1 VLALEAPHGAAFDF
15 LILFVVVLVGPA
27 LVERARVPGIIGL
40 LVGGWAIGPHGLG
53 LVGEGNQTISALGQL
68 GLLYLMFVAGLE
80 LDLGMLRLHR
90 RVAVGFG
97 IFTFLAPFILGVGV
111 GAVLSFSLSASLLLG
126 SLLASHTLIVY
137 PLIRQAGL
145 GSNRAV
151 ASAVGA
157 TVLTD
162 TLALIV
168 LAGVAGTETGSGSTV
183 EIFGELAAGLLV
195 IVGGSLFGLPAL
207 ARLVFRYV
215 GSSRSVRFLVALISF
230 LLMGTVAEVF
240 GIEGIVGA
248 FFAGLAMNPL
258 VPNEG
263 QTMHRL
269 EFFGSAVF
277 VPIFLVA
284 TGLLLD
290 PSVMFELET
299 LGYAGLFIIG
309 CIGGKVIA
317 AAAAMP
323 AFGVTR
329 SEAGVMFVL
338 TTPQAAATLAAT
350 VVGFE
355 IGLFSTVVVNAVLVL
370 IFVSIVLS
378 SVLAPR
384 FARSV
389 ERTSEEARNVGE
401 RVLVAV
407 ADVPHE
413 RMLIELASR
422 IARRSSG
429 VIDWLLVR
437 PPTREVDRAAV
448 HTLEAIA
455 EREGF
460 DGSVHCVVEPM
471 PAHAVVHAAIAH
483 DASLVIVDGSVALD
497 AGHFGRGHWVDALAS
512 SLPTPLVLVAG
523 VAGSIQRVFTY
534 VAESADGDP
543 AAVAFVNELA
553 AAVGG
558 PAVSELSGPGWE
570 AALQPGDLVFVALES
585 WELAEGL
592 PAPPAGTAIAA
603 VPAPS
608 ISGRPVP
615 SVLSPGAVDAAEASH
630 AGPEPVPPSS

>member
-1 VLALEAPHGAAFDF
+1 VTLALNEPHGAAFDF

-27 LVERARVPGIIGL
+27 LVERARVPGLIGL
-40 LVGGWAIGPHGLG
+40 LIGGWAIGPHGLG
-53 LVGEGNQTISALGQL
+53 LVGEGNHTISALGQL

-90 RVAVGFG
+90 RVAIGFG
-97 IFTFLAPFILGVGV
+97 LLTFAAPFIGGLAV
-111 GAVLSFSLSASLLLG
+111 GAALSFSVSAALLLG

-137 PLIRQAGL
+137 PMIRDAGL

-183 EIFGELAAGLLV
+183 EIFGELAIGLAVV
-195 IVGGSLFGLPAL
+195 IGGSLFGLPLL
-207 ARLVFRYV
+207 ARLVFRAV
-215 GSSRSVRFLVALISF
+215 GSGRSVRFLLAMISF

-277 VPIFLVA
+277 VPIFLVS

-290 PSVMFELET
+290 PSVMFEAET
-299 LGYAGLFIIG
+299 LGYAALFILG
-309 CIGGKVIA
+309 CIGGKAVA
-317 AAAAMP
+317 AAVAIP
-323 AFGVTR
+323 AFKVTR

-384 FARSV
+384 FAGAV
-389 ERTSEEARNVGE
+389 ERKAHEERSIGE

-407 ADVPHE
+407 ADVPQD
-413 RMLIELASR
+413 RSLIELASR

-429 VIDWLLVR
+429 VVDWLLVR
-437 PPTREVDRAAV
+437 PPTEEVDRAAL
-448 HTLEAIA
+448 HKLEEIA
-455 EREGF
+455 DREGF
-460 DGSVHCVVEPM
+460 DGSVYCVVEPA
-471 PAHAVVHAAIAH
+471 PADAVVHAAIAH
-483 DASLVIVDGSVALD
+483 DASLVIVDGSVDLD
-497 AGHFGRGHWVDALAS
+497 AGQLGHGRWVDALAA
-512 SLPTPLVLVAG
+512 SLPTPLVLYAG
-523 VAGSIQRVFTY
+523 DLGTLQRV
-534 VAESADGDP
+534 VAVSAD
-543 AAVAFVNELA
+543 VAPDEDGSPSFVHQLA
-553 AAVGG
+553 AAVGFAVEDVTG
-558 PAVSELSGPGWE
+558 PEWADRLR
-570 AALQPGDLVFVALES
+570 PGDLAFVALES
-585 WELAEGL
+585 WEVAEGV
-592 PAPPAGTAIAA
+592 PRPPAGAAIAA
-603 VPAPS
+603 VPVPS
-608 ISGRPVP
+608 ILGRPMP
-615 SVLSPGAVDAAEASH
+615 SVSSPA
-630 AGPEPVPPSS
+630 PPDPA